1 MKVGLRFWSGS
12 IAPMMAVALV
22 LLLVFSAPGRCQ
34 STDEGCAVIK
44 ERWEKTFQEL
54 RDKIQDF
61 STIQQIPVAR
71 LIQKPLYNAAT
82 AKTIASQ
89 VGEALQA
96 KEEILSARR
105 RECRDM
111 MSLEEELFSRLQDC
125 AGNGKNSKEK
135 EVKNFLK
142 KRQALLDKAI
152 VTIAEVREVEGKET
166 VLPYSEA
173 MGNQD
178 PYSRSVNNNYW
189 QTYQQMYRRW
199 GGY

>member
-1 MKVGLRFWSGS
+1 MKVSLRFWSS
-12 IAPMMAVALV
+12 SLAPMIAAALV
-22 LLLVFSAPGRCQ
+22 LLPVFSAPGQCQ
-34 STDEGCAVIK
+34 SADMGCTSIK

-61 STIQQIPVAR
+61 STIQQTPVIR
-71 LIQKPLYNAAT
+71 LIQRPLYDVAAG
-82 AKTIASQ
+82 KTIASQ
-89 VGEALQA
+89 VGAALQA
-96 KEEILSARR
+96 KEEILSTKR

-111 MSLEEELFSRLQDC
+111 MTLEEELFSRLQDC
-125 AGNGKNSKEK
+125 SGNGKNSKDK
-135 EVKNFLK
+135 EAKNFLK
-142 KRQALLDKAI
+142 KRQALLEKAI

-173 MGNQD
+173 MGNPQD
-178 PYSRSVNNNYW
+178 PYSRSVNNYW